1 MSFELPQD
9 TETQR
14 YSRYDRFKACVL
26 RLSEVT
32 ARTDVA
38 PQDGDQF
45 KDLEERFW
53 EGLIAFAESVT
64 AGGSGA
70 SVPSVSSYA
79 QLTAIPTASASGT
92 VLVTWENTAG
102 DGGWCVVYWDPTGT
116 DPHDPKLFFRP
127 DDFTTAGGW
136 RQLF

>member
-1 MSFELPQD
+1 MSFELPED
-9 TETQR
+9 TETQK
-14 YSRYDRFKACVL
+14 YSRYDRFKACVS
-26 RLSEVT
+26 RLAALTGRS
-32 ARTDVA
+32 DVI

-53 EGLIAFAESVT
+53 EGLVAFAEGGT
-64 AGGSGA
+64 LGGSRTD
-70 SVPSVSSYA
+70 SVNSYA
-79 QLTAIPTASASGT
+79 ELTAIPTAECDGT
-92 VLVTWENTAG
+92 YIVTGAVSAG

-127 DDFTTAGGW
+127 NDFTTAGGW